1 MTKLLAHRGTV
12 RNSDGEKVKEHSMA
26 SYEAAIDFGAD
37 YVETDLYITKD
48 GVVITSHDDHN
59 FANLT
64 YDEVIKKYPTVAKFS
79 DAVDMVKERSIET
92 GRDVGLTIEIKDG
105 KTVEATQQAASAA
118 IDILAEKGF
127 TDPEKLYINS
137 FNMKTL
143 QYIHDDV
150 YTKHTD
156 NPELS
161 EIPLIKIVSTWDV
174 LCNEAFHLLP
184 WISMEKAYSSTFHG
198 EGTENV
204 DGFAFD
210 IGVSAIK
217 TMADFAHKDGKE
229 LHTWTSGAGASEKHF
244 YTLLDKGVDAIYADD
259 TQKARTAFEK
269 HDGMQGV
276 EYGKKG
282 DDAIS
287 VKDKTTVYAMQGDDA
302 ISISG
307 SNNKI
312 YADGGN
318 DTITNT
324 GNDNY
329 INGGG
334 GDDTILSSGSGNTIY
349 GGAGN
354 NKIYFSSDD
363 VAIYDHNSN
372 GNNLL
377 VGDGAINIEGYDVDE
392 LSFREQ
398 GRDLVI
404 SFNDEGEVVVQ
415 NGVDANGHVANQI
428 TVEGNTLDIDSY
440 LTQGEAI
447 SPAEFAQQT
456 PVELNGLGTMEL
468 ALVY

>member
-1 MTKLLAHRGTV
+1 MTKLLAHRGTA

-37 YVETDLYITKD
+37 YVEVDLYITKD
-48 GVVITSHDDHN
+48 GVVITSHADHN

-64 YDEVIKKYPTVAKFS
+64 YDEVIKKYPTVARFS
-79 DAVDMVKERSIET
+79 DVVDMVKERSIET

-118 IDILAEKGF
+118 IDILVEKGF
-127 TDPEKLYINS
+127 TDPDKLYINS

-143 QYIHDDV
+143 QYIHDEV
-150 YTKHTD
+150 YTN

-161 EIPLIKIVSTWDV
+161 EIPLIKIVSTWSV
-174 LCNEAFHLLP
+174 IGSEFRHAKT
-184 WISMEKAYSSTFHG
+184 SMEKAYSNTFHG

-210 IGVSAIK
+210 IAVSAIK
-217 TMADFAHKDGKE
+217 TMADFAHEDGKE
-229 LHTWTSGAGASEKHF
+229 LHTWTSGKGASEKHF
-244 YTLLDKGVDAIYADD
+244 YKLLDKGVDAIYADD

-269 HDGMQGV
+269 YDGMQGV

-324 GNDNY
+324 GDNNY

-334 GDDTILSSGSGNTIY
+334 GDDTILSSGSGNKIY

-363 VAIYDHNSN
+363 VAIYDHNSD

-404 SFNDEGEVVVQ
+404 NFNDGGEVVVQ

-428 TVEGNTLDIDSY
+428 TVEGNKLDIDSY
-440 LTQGEAI
+440 LIQGEAI